1 MKIEGKFILKVAGTL
16 TAISLVVAA
25 LLGATNALTED
36 KIAAINKANTEVALA
51 AVVSSPD
58 CEFPPIEEIPQA
70 AIDAAKTQS
79 GKLTEAYRVV
89 VNGEDAGYAFKIVA
103 GGSQGDIE
111 MIVGVD
117 ADLAITGIS
126 GIGKSTLLKLLLG
139 VFPTQDGSIYLEMA
153 DGSHI
158 PADKHTRRLFAYVP
172 QGNML
177 LSGTILDNLKF
188 INSNAT
194 DEEVQ
199 RAVEIACAD
208 TFINELP
215 QGLMTVIGERG
226 MGLSEGQVQ
235 RLAIARSLLSKS
247 PVLLLDEATSA
258 LDEETEH
265 RFLKNL
271 KALQNVTCIIVSHKK
286 AALRICNKHVRI
298 EDCKIVSEERTYDA
312 D

>member
-117 ADLAITGIS
+117 ADLTVTGVSIVKAS
-126 GIGKSTLLKLLLG
+126 ETAGIGSKVIRRARSVRRQVRRGLARR
-139 VFPTQDGSIYLEMA
+139 QDQHRRRFRRDRDHQGHHQGRKRRSGRR
-153 DGSHI
+153 GSHGLR
-158 PADKHTRRLFAYVP
+158 K
-172 QGNML
+172 G
-177 LSGTILDNLKF
+177 
-188 INSNAT
+188 
-194 DEEVQ
+194 DE
-199 RAVEIACAD
+199 
-208 TFINELP
+208 INE
-215 QGLMTVIGERG
+215 
-226 MGLSEGQVQ
+226 
-235 RLAIARSLLSKS
+235 
-247 PVLLLDEATSA
+247 
-258 LDEETEH
+258 
-265 RFLKNL
+265 F
-271 KALQNVTCIIVSHKK
+271 
-286 AALRICNKHVRI
+286 
-298 EDCKIVSEERTYDA
+298 
-312 D
+312 

>member
-117 ADLAITGIS
+117 SDLAITGIS
-126 GIGKSTLLKLLLG
+126 VVDAAETSGIGTK
-139 VFPTQDGSIYLEMA
+139 V
-153 DGSHI
+153 
-158 PADKHTRRLFAYVP
+158 
-172 QGNML
+172 
-177 LSGTILDNLKF
+177 
-188 INSNAT
+188 
-194 DEEVQ
+194 
-199 RAVEIACAD
+199 IA
-208 TFINELP
+208 N
-215 QGLMTVIGERG
+215 
-226 MGLSEGQVQ
+226 
-235 RLAIARSLLSKS
+235 
-247 PVLLLDEATSA
+247 EATTAAGTGA
-258 LDEETEH
+258 LDQFVGKSGAGSLVVKT
-265 RFLKNL
+265 NID
-271 KALQNVTCIIVSHKK
+271 AVSGATVTTKGITKGAN
-286 AALRICNKHVRI
+286 AALAAA
-298 EDCKIVSEERTYDA
+298 EA
-312 D
+312 MA

>member
-70 AIDAAKTQS
+70 AIDAAK
-79 GKLTEAYRVV
+79 AYRVV

-126 GIGKSTLLKLLLG
+126 VVDAAETSGIGTK
-139 VFPTQDGSIYLEMA
+139 V
-153 DGSHI
+153 
-158 PADKHTRRLFAYVP
+158 
-172 QGNML
+172 
-177 LSGTILDNLKF
+177 
-188 INSNAT
+188 
-194 DEEVQ
+194 
-199 RAVEIACAD
+199 IA
-208 TFINELP
+208 N
-215 QGLMTVIGERG
+215 
-226 MGLSEGQVQ
+226 
-235 RLAIARSLLSKS
+235 
-247 PVLLLDEATSA
+247 EATTAGTGA
-258 LDEETEH
+258 LDQFVGKSGAGSLVVKT
-265 RFLKNL
+265 NID
-271 KALQNVTCIIVSHKK
+271 AVSGATVTTKGITKGAN
-286 AALRICNKHVRI
+286 AALAAA
-298 EDCKIVSEERTYDA
+298 EA
-312 D
+312 MA

>member
-126 GIGKSTLLKLLLG
+126 VVDAAETSGIGTKAT
-139 VFPTQDGSIYLEMA
+139 A
-153 DGSHI
+153 
-158 PADKHTRRLFAYVP
+158 
-172 QGNML
+172 
-177 LSGTILDNLKF
+177 GT
-188 INSNAT
+188 
-194 DEEVQ
+194 
-199 RAVEIACAD
+199 
-208 TFINELP
+208 
-215 QGLMTVIGERG
+215 G
-226 MGLSEGQVQ
+226 
-235 RLAIARSLLSKS
+235 
-247 PVLLLDEATSA
+247 A
-258 LDEETEH
+258 LDQFVGKSGAGSLVVKT
-265 RFLKNL
+265 NID
-271 KALQNVTCIIVSHKK
+271 AVSGATVTTKGITKGAN
-286 AALRICNKHVRI
+286 AALAAA
-298 EDCKIVSEERTYDA
+298 EA
-312 D
+312 MA

>member
-117 ADLAITGIS
+117 SDLAITGIS
-126 GIGKSTLLKLLLG
+126 VVDAAETSGIGTKVIANEATARSVRRQVRRGLARR
-139 VFPTQDGSIYLEMA
+139 QDQHRRRFRRDRDHQGHHQGRERRSGRR
-153 DGSHI
+153 GSHGLR
-158 PADKHTRRLFAYVP
+158 K
-172 QGNML
+172 G
-177 LSGTILDNLKF
+177 
-188 INSNAT
+188 
-194 DEEVQ
+194 DE
-199 RAVEIACAD
+199 
-208 TFINELP
+208 INE
-215 QGLMTVIGERG
+215 
-226 MGLSEGQVQ
+226 
-235 RLAIARSLLSKS
+235 
-247 PVLLLDEATSA
+247 
-258 LDEETEH
+258 
-265 RFLKNL
+265 F
-271 KALQNVTCIIVSHKK
+271 
-286 AALRICNKHVRI
+286 
-298 EDCKIVSEERTYDA
+298 
-312 D
+312 

>member
-1 MKIEGKFILKVAGTL
+1 MIMNLVEVKEFSFAYPECSRKVLDHANLKIEEGTL
-16 TAISLVVAA
+16 NVIC
-25 LLGATNALTED
+25 GR
-36 KIAAINKANTEVALA
+36 
-51 AVVSSPD
+51 
-58 CEFPPIEEIPQA
+58 
-70 AIDAAKTQS
+70 S
-79 GKLTEAYRVV
+79 GC
-89 VNGEDAGYAFKIVA
+89 
-103 GGSQGDIE
+103 
-111 MIVGVD
+111 
-117 ADLAITGIS
+117 
-126 GIGKSTLLKLLLG
+126 GKSTLLKLLLG
-139 VFPTQDGSIYLEMA
+139 VFPTQDGSIYLERA
-153 DGSHI
+153 DRSHI

-271 KALQNVTCIIVSHKK
+271 KYVFH
-286 AALRICNKHVRI
+286 R
-298 EDCKIVSEERTYDA
+298 
-312 D
+312 

>member
-126 GIGKSTLLKLLLG
+126 VVDAAETSGLGTQATTAGTGALDQFVGKSG
-139 VFPTQDGSIYLEMA
+139 AGSLVVKTNIDA
-153 DGSHI
+153 
-158 PADKHTRRLFAYVP
+158 V
-172 QGNML
+172 
-177 LSGTILDNLKF
+177 SG
-188 INSNAT
+188 AT
-194 DEEVQ
+194 
-199 RAVEIACAD
+199 
-208 TFINELP
+208 
-215 QGLMTVIGERG
+215 
-226 MGLSEGQVQ
+226 
-235 RLAIARSLLSKS
+235 
-247 PVLLLDEATSA
+247 
-258 LDEETEH
+258 
-265 RFLKNL
+265 
-271 KALQNVTCIIVSHKK
+271 VTTKGITKGAN
-286 AALRICNKHVRI
+286 AALAAA
-298 EDCKIVSEERTYDA
+298 EA
-312 D
+312 MA

>member
-117 ADLAITGIS
+117 SDLAITGIS
-126 GIGKSTLLKLLLG
+126 
-139 VFPTQDGSIYLEMA
+139 VVDSISSSA
-153 DGSHI
+153 S
-158 PADKHTRRLFAYVP
+158 PAR
-172 QGNML
+172 
-177 LSGTILDNLKF
+177 
-188 INSNAT
+188 
-194 DEEVQ
+194 
-199 RAVEIACAD
+199 
-208 TFINELP
+208 
-215 QGLMTVIGERG
+215 
-226 MGLSEGQVQ
+226 
-235 RLAIARSLLSKS
+235 ARSSS
-247 PVLLLDEATSA
+247 RPTSTPFPA
-258 LDEETEH
+258 
-265 RFLKNL
+265 RP
-271 KALQNVTCIIVSHKK
+271 
-286 AALRICNKHVRI
+286 
-298 EDCKIVSEERTYDA
+298 
-312 D
+312 